1 MVINLPNML
10 TLFRIAVIPGLVAL
24 FYLDSPLGRWL
35 ACGLF
40 TIAGITDILD
50 GYIARVTRQQS
61 VLGRFLDPLADK
73 LLVSAALLM
82 MVAFGQISGLVILP
96 AVVILCREIMVS
108 GLREFLAG
116 LSVSVPVSTLAK
128 WKTVLQMVSIGVLI
142 VGDAGPEWIP
152 ARIIGEI
159 GLWIAAV
166 LTLVTGYDYL
176 RVGIDHIGRA
186 SAADTAGSAAA
197 KPGPTEG
204 T

>member
-1 MVINLPNML
+1 MVANLPNML

-24 FYLDSPLGRWL
+24 FYLETPLGRWL

-50 GYIARVTRQQS
+50 GYIARATRQQS
-61 VLGRFLDPLADK
+61 VLGQFLDPLADK

-116 LSVSVPVSTLAK
+116 FSVSVPVSTLAK

-142 VGDAGPEWIP
+142 VGDAGPDVIP
-152 ARIIGEI
+152 ARIIGEV
-159 GLWIAAV
+159 GLWIAAA